1 MITGRV
7 AVVLAVAALF
17 LAVPTA
23 AEAHDELVG
32 TSPTDRSTA
41 AVVPAQVTLTFGQ
54 PALAVGTIVIVTG
67 PAGQVQTGAAV
78 LVDNTV
84 TEHLR
89 PGSPAGRYTVAWR
102 VTSADGHPVSGQFS
116 FTASSPSPGQ
126 QTTATTSAES
136 TGSSRSTHASTAAAV
151 GTATTAG
158 TSEHASTLWWVA
170 GGILSLLLLALFIV
184 TRKPR
189 TKDQD
194 GAQ

>member
-1 MITGRV
+1 MITRR
-7 AVVLAVAALF
+7 AAAVLAVAALF
-17 LAVPTA
+17 LGVPTA
-23 AEAHDELVG
+23 AEAHDDLVG
-32 TSPTDRSTA
+32 TSPTDRSIT

-67 PAGQVQTGAAV
+67 PAGQVQTGAAI

-89 PGSPAGRYTVAWR
+89 PGSPAGRYTVTWR
-102 VTSADGHPVSGQFS
+102 VSSADGHPVSGQFS
-116 FTASSPSPGQ
+116 FTATASSPSPGQ
-126 QTTATTSAES
+126 QATATVSAVS
-136 TGSSRSTHASTAAAV
+136 TGSSRSTHASTA
-151 GTATTAG
+151 TTAG
-158 TSEHASTLWWVA
+158 TREHASTLWWVA

>member
-1 MITGRV
+1 MITRRV
-7 AVVLAVAALF
+7 AVVLAVAAL
-17 LAVPTA
+17 LLGVPTA
-23 AEAHDELVG
+23 AEAHDDLVG
-32 TSPTDRSTA
+32 TSPTDRSIT

-67 PAGQVQTGAAV
+67 PAGQVQTGAAI

-84 TEHLR
+84 TQHLR

-102 VTSADGHPVSGQFS
+102 VSSADGHPVSGQFS
-116 FTASSPSPGQ
+116 FTASSPSPGERA
-126 QTTATTSAES
+126 TTTTSAVS
-136 TGSSRSTHASTAAAV
+136 TGSAPSTHASTA
-151 GTATTAG
+151 TTAG
-158 TSEHASTLWWVA
+158 TREHASTLWWVA

-194 GAQ
+194 GTQ

>member
-23 AEAHDELVG
+23 AEAHDDLVG
-32 TSPTDRSTA
+32 TSPSVRSIT
-41 AVVPAQVTLTFGQ
+41 AVVPAQVTLTFSQ
-54 PALAVGTIVIVTG
+54 PALAIGTVVIVTG

-89 PGSPAGRYTVAWR
+89 PSSPAGRYTVAWR
-102 VTSADGHPVSGQFS
+102 VSSADGHPVSGQFS
-116 FTASSPSPGQ
+116 FTARSPSPGWQ
-126 QTTATTSAES
+126 AAAPTSAES
-136 TGSSRSTHASTAAAV
+136 TGSSRSTQA
-151 GTATTAG
+151 GTATTTG
-158 TSEHASTLWWVA
+158 TNEHASTLWWVA

-189 TKDQD
+189 TQDQD